1 MTAEIA
7 VMNQEAVAL
16 AADSA
21 VSIVDGEYE
30 DVTKIFTSANKL
42 FALSQYF
49 PVGIMINGNTRLG
62 EVPWET
68 VIKLYR
74 DHLGTEGRETIE
86 DYTSDFIRYIN
97 VQASTFRIDQE
108 GIGWSRSGI
117 VVAGFG
123 EKEIYPAIVSLEV
136 LGFRGQLIYR
146 LEKPSIA
153 IGGIEALILPY
164 AQKEVVQG
172 FMNGV
177 EPSYKGTLLDIFE
190 IILSR
195 ILADTLKE
203 SERDVSRALE
213 NAMVALQKELDSI
226 EWEEYAEPVLGAIAE
241 MPKSELPAVAEAL
254 VGLQSLKRKVS
265 EEHETVGG
273 PIDVALIS
281 KGDGFI
287 WIKRKHYFNP
297 EINPQYFQRFKGGQ
311 DERPSPRR
319 TV

>member
-21 VSIVDGEYE
+21 VTIVDGENE
-30 DVTKIFTSANKL
+30 EVTKIFTSANKL
-42 FALSQYF
+42 FALSQYH
-49 PVGIMINGNTRLG
+49 PVGIMIYGNTRLG

-86 DYTSDFIRYIN
+86 DYTLDFIRFID
-97 VQASTFRIDQE
+97 VQASKFRIDQE
-108 GIGWSRSGI
+108 GVRWPRSGI
-117 VVAGFG
+117 VIAGFG
-123 EKEIYPAIVSLEV
+123 ESEIYPAIVSVEV
-136 LGFRGQLIYR
+136 LGFRGQLMYR
-146 LEKPSIA
+146 QEKPSIA
-153 IGGIEALILPY
+153 IEGIEALILPY

-177 EPSYKGTLLDIFE
+177 EPSYKSKLLEIFE

-195 ILADTLKE
+195 LLAETLRE
-203 SERDVSRALE
+203 TDRDVSRALE
-213 NAMVALQKELDSI
+213 YAMVTLHKELDSI
-226 EWEEYAEPVLGAIAE
+226 EWEEYAEPVLGTIAD

-287 WIKRKHYFNP
+287 WIKRKHYFDP
-297 EINPQYFQRFKGGQ
+297 AINPHYFQRFKGGN
-311 DERPSPRR
+311 DG
-319 TV
+319 

>member
-21 VSIVDGEYE
+21 VTIVDGENE
-30 DVTKIFTSANKL
+30 EITKIFTSANKL
-42 FALSQYF
+42 FSLSQHH
-49 PVGIMINGNTRLG
+49 PLGIMFYGNTRLG
-62 EVPWET
+62 DVPWET

-74 DHLGTEGRETIE
+74 DYLGTDSKNTIE
-86 DYTSDFIRYIN
+86 EYTEDFIQFID
-97 VQASTFRIDQE
+97 VQASKFRIDRE
-108 GIGWSRSGI
+108 EVRWPRSGI
-117 VVAGFG
+117 VIAGFG
-123 EKEIYPAIVSLEV
+123 ESEIYPAIVSLEV
-136 LGFRGQLIYR
+136 LGFHGQLTYR

-153 IGGIEALILPY
+153 IEGIEALILPY

-177 EPSYKGTLLDIFE
+177 EPSYRSKLLDIFE
-190 IILSR
+190 IMLSR
-195 ILADTLKE
+195 LLADTIEE
-203 SERDVSRALE
+203 SDEKVSRGLEDALRSLYVEIRRMERD
-213 NAMVALQKELDSI
+213 
-226 EWEEYAEPVLGAIAE
+226 EYALPVLRTIAD

-265 EEHETVGG
+265 EDHETVGG

-287 WIKRKHYFNP
+287 WIKRKHYFDP
-297 EINPQYFQRFKGGQ
+297 EINPRYFRRFKGGY
-311 DERPSPRR
+311 DGRSSHRPIE
-319 TV
+319 

>member
-21 VSIVDGEYE
+21 VTVTDVEE
-30 DVTKIFTSANKL
+30 EEVTKIFTSANKL
-42 FALSQYF
+42 FALSQF
-49 PVGIMINGNTRLG
+49 HPVGIMIYGNTRLG

-74 DHLGTEGRETIE
+74 DQLGTEEKRTIE
-86 DYTSDFIRYIN
+86 DYTFDFIRFIN
-97 VQASTFRIDQE
+97 VQASKFQIDVNE
-108 GIGWSRSGI
+108 ESWPRSGI
-117 VVAGFG
+117 VIAGFG
-123 EKEIYPAIVSLEV
+123 ERQIFPAIESIEILGFSGQLLYRMEKQSLEMQGV
-136 LGFRGQLIYR
+136 DG
-146 LEKPSIA
+146 A
-153 IGGIEALILPY
+153 ILPY

-177 EPSYKGTLLDIFE
+177 EPSYKSTLLDIFE
-190 IILSR
+190 S
-195 ILADTLKE
+195 ILARLLAETLIE
-203 SERDVSRALE
+203 SDVDVSRALE
-213 NAMVALQKELDSI
+213 SAMAILHKELDYV
-226 EWEEYAEPVLGAIAE
+226 EQEEYAQPVLGVVAE

-254 VGLQSLKRKVS
+254 VGLQSLKRRVS

-287 WIKRKHYFNP
+287 WIKRKHYFDP
-297 EINPQYFQRFKGGQ
+297 EMNPQYFRRFGGGY
-311 DERPSPRR
+311 DGRSKTSR
-319 TV
+319 TE

>member
-21 VSIVDGEYE
+21 VTIVDGENE
-30 DVTKIFTSANKL
+30 EVTKIFTSANKL
-42 FALSQYF
+42 FALSQYH
-49 PVGIMINGNTRLG
+49 PVGIMIYGNTRLG

-86 DYTSDFIRYIN
+86 DYTLDFIRFID
-97 VQASTFRIDQE
+97 VQASKFRIDQE
-108 GIGWSRSGI
+108 GVRWPRSGI
-117 VVAGFG
+117 VIAGFG
-123 EKEIYPAIVSLEV
+123 ESEIYPAIVSLEV
-136 LGFRGQLIYR
+136 LGFRGQLMYR
-146 LEKPSIA
+146 QEKPSIA
-153 IGGIEALILPY
+153 IEGIEALILPY

-177 EPSYKGTLLDIFE
+177 EPSYKSKLLEIFE

-195 ILADTLKE
+195 LLAETLRE
-203 SERDVSRALE
+203 TDRDVSRALE
-213 NAMVALQKELDSI
+213 YAMVTLHKELDSI
-226 EWEEYAEPVLGAIAE
+226 EWEEYAEPVLGTIAD

-287 WIKRKHYFNP
+287 WIKRKHYFDP
-297 EINPQYFQRFKGGQ
+297 AINPHYFQRFKGGN
-311 DERPSPRR
+311 DG
-319 TV
+319 

>member
-21 VSIVDGEYE
+21 VTLADG
-30 DVTKIFTSANKL
+30 DNGNITKIFTSANKL
-42 FALSQYF
+42 FALSRYH
-49 PVGIMINGNTRLG
+49 PVGIMVYGNARLG

-74 DHLGTEGRETIE
+74 DHLNAEGKDTIE
-86 DYTSDFIRYIN
+86 DYTSDFIQFID
-97 VQASTFRIDQE
+97 VQASKFRIDQE
-108 GIGWSRSGI
+108 EARWPRSGI
-117 VVAGFG
+117 VIAGFG
-123 EKEIYPAIVSLEV
+123 ELEIYPAIVSLEV
-136 LGFRGQLIYR
+136 LGFRGQLMYR

-153 IGGIEALILPY
+153 IEGIEALVLPY

-172 FMNGV
+172 FLKGI
-177 EPSYKGTLLDIFE
+177 EPSYRSKLLDIFE
-190 IILSR
+190 ITLSKL
-195 ILADTLKE
+195 LAEALGGSE
-203 SERDVSRALE
+203 SDVSHALE
-213 NAMVALQKELDSI
+213 RAMVALHKELDRI
-226 EWEEYAEPVLGAIAE
+226 EWEEYAEPVLATISD
-241 MPKSELPAVAEAL
+241 MPKIELPIVAEAL

-287 WIKRKHYFNP
+287 WIKRKHYFDP
-297 EINPQYFQRFKGGQ
+297 EINPHYFRRFRGGN
-311 DERPSPRR
+311 DGKSSF
-319 TV
+319 

>member
-21 VSIVDGEYE
+21 VTIVDGENE
-30 DVTKIFTSANKL
+30 EVTKIFTSANKL
-42 FALSQYF
+42 FALSQYH
-49 PVGIMINGNTRLG
+49 PVGIMIYGNTRLG

-74 DHLGTEGRETIE
+74 DHLGKEGRETIE
-86 DYTSDFIRYIN
+86 DYTLDFIRFID
-97 VQASTFRIDQE
+97 VQASKFRIDQE
-108 GIGWSRSGI
+108 GVRWPRSGI
-117 VVAGFG
+117 VIAGFG
-123 EKEIYPAIVSLEV
+123 ESEIYPAIVSLEV
-136 LGFRGQLIYR
+136 LGFRGQLMYR
-146 LEKPSIA
+146 QEKPSIA
-153 IGGIEALILPY
+153 IEGIEALILPY

-177 EPSYKGTLLDIFE
+177 EPSYKSKLLEIFE

-195 ILADTLKE
+195 LLAETLRE
-203 SERDVSRALE
+203 TDRDVSRALE
-213 NAMVALQKELDSI
+213 YAMVTLHKELDSI
-226 EWEEYAEPVLGAIAE
+226 EWEEYAEPVLGTIAD

-287 WIKRKHYFNP
+287 WIKRKHYFDP
-297 EINPQYFQRFKGGQ
+297 AINPHYFQRFKGGN
-311 DERPSPRR
+311 DG
-319 TV
+319 

>member
-21 VSIVDGEYE
+21 VTIVEGEDE
-30 DVTKIFTSANKL
+30 EITKIFTSADKL
-42 FALSQYF
+42 FALSQWH
-49 PVGIMINGNTRLG
+49 PVGIMIYGNTRLG

-74 DHLGTEGRETIE
+74 DRLGAEEKETVE
-86 DYTSDFIRYIN
+86 DFTLDFIRFIN
-97 VQASTFRIDQE
+97 EQASKFRID
-108 GIGWSRSGI
+108 GSNVKWPRSGI

-123 EKEIYPAIVSLEV
+123 GSEVYPAIVSLEV
-136 LGFRGQLIYR
+136 LGFRGQLSYR

-153 IGGIEALILPY
+153 IQGIEALILPY

-177 EPSYKGTLLDIFE
+177 EPSYRGKLLNVFE
-190 IILSR
+190 IMLTKL
-195 ILADTLKE
+195 LADTIEGSDEKISRGVEDALQSLYRE
-203 SERDVSRALE
+203 VRRMERD
-213 NAMVALQKELDSI
+213 
-226 EWEEYAEPVLGAIAE
+226 EYALPVLRTIAE
-241 MPKSELPAVAEAL
+241 MPKSELPTVAEAL

-265 EEHETVGG
+265 EDHETVGG

-287 WIKRKHYFNP
+287 WIKRKRYFDP
-297 EINPQYFQRFKGGQ
+297 EINPQYFQKFKGGQ
-311 DERPSPRR
+311 DGSTSHRP
-319 TV
+319 TA

>member
-21 VSIVDGEYE
+21 VTIVDRENE
-30 DVTKIFTSANKL
+30 EVTKIFTSANKL
-42 FALSQYF
+42 FALSQYH
-49 PVGIMINGNTRLG
+49 PVGIMIYGNTRLG

-86 DYTSDFIRYIN
+86 DYTLDFIRFID
-97 VQASTFRIDQE
+97 VQASKFRIDQE
-108 GIGWSRSGI
+108 GVRWPRSGI
-117 VVAGFG
+117 VIAGFG
-123 EKEIYPAIVSLEV
+123 ESEIYPAIVSLEV
-136 LGFRGQLIYR
+136 LGFRGQLMYR
-146 LEKPSIA
+146 QEKPSIA
-153 IGGIEALILPY
+153 IEGIEALILPY

-177 EPSYKGTLLDIFE
+177 EPSYKSKLLEIFE

-195 ILADTLKE
+195 LLAETLRE
-203 SERDVSRALE
+203 TDRDVSRALE
-213 NAMVALQKELDSI
+213 YAMVTLHKELDSI
-226 EWEEYAEPVLGAIAE
+226 EWEEYAEPVLGTIAD

-287 WIKRKHYFNP
+287 GIKRKHYFDP
-297 EINPQYFQRFKGGQ
+297 EINPHYFQRFKGGN
-311 DERPSPRR
+311 DG
-319 TV
+319 

>member
-21 VSIVDGEYE
+21 VTIVDGENE
-30 DVTKIFTSANKL
+30 EVTKIFTSANKL
-42 FALSQYF
+42 FALSQYH
-49 PVGIMINGNTRLG
+49 PVGIMIYGNTRLG

-74 DHLGTEGRETIE
+74 DHLGSDGREAIE
-86 DYTSDFIRYIN
+86 DYTLDFIRFID
-97 VQASTFRIDQE
+97 VQASKFRIDQE
-108 GIGWSRSGI
+108 GVRWPRSGI
-117 VVAGFG
+117 VIAGFG
-123 EKEIYPAIVSLEV
+123 ESEIYPAIVSLEV
-136 LGFRGQLIYR
+136 LGFRGQLMYR

-153 IGGIEALILPY
+153 IEGIEALILPY

-177 EPSYKGTLLDIFE
+177 EPSYKSKLLEIFE

-195 ILADTLKE
+195 LLAETLRE
-203 SERDVSRALE
+203 TDRDVSRALE
-213 NAMVALQKELDSI
+213 YAMVTLHKELDSI
-226 EWEEYAEPVLGAIAE
+226 EREKYAEPVLGTIAD

-287 WIKRKHYFNP
+287 WIKRKHYFDP
-297 EINPQYFQRFKGGQ
+297 DINPLYFQRFKGGY
-311 DERPSPRR
+311 DGRSSHWR
-319 TV
+319 TE

>member
-7 VMNQEAVAL
+7 VMNQQAVAL

-21 VSIVDGEYE
+21 VTLADSEYGE
-30 DVTKIFTSANKL
+30 VAKIFTSANKL
-42 FALSQYF
+42 FALSQHQ
-49 PVGIMINGNTRLG
+49 PVGIMIYGNARLG

-74 DHLGTEGRETIE
+74 DHLGIEEKGTIE
-86 DYTSDFIRYIN
+86 DYTSDFIRFIN
-97 VQASTFRIDQE
+97 VQASKLRIDQE
-108 GIGWSRSGI
+108 EVKWPRSGI

-123 EKEIYPAIVSLEV
+123 KREIYPAIVSLEV
-136 LGFRGQLIYR
+136 LGFRGQLMYR

-153 IGGIEALILPY
+153 IQGIEALILPY

-172 FMNGV
+172 FMNGA
-177 EPSYKGTLLDIFE
+177 EPSYSRKLLRIVE
-190 IILSR
+190 HILTR
-195 ILADTLKE
+195 LLTGTLKE
-203 SERDVSRALE
+203 SDEDVSRALRD
-213 NAMVALQKELDSI
+213 AMGSLYRELDRI
-226 EWEEYAEPVLGAIAE
+226 EWEEYAQPVLRTIAE
-241 MPKSELPAVAEAL
+241 MPKSELPAVAEAM

-287 WIKRKHYFNP
+287 WIKRKHYFDP
-297 EINPQYFQRFKGGQ
+297 EINPQFFQRFKGGQ
-311 DERPSPRR
+311 GGRSSRR
-319 TV
+319 RAE